1 MKRVARFAAAAIAT
15 LTVALGAT
23 MPVAQA
29 QDYPSRP
36 VTLVVPYPPGGS
48 TDLIGRMLAEAIQP
62 HLGQTMVV
70 ENRGGA
76 TSAVGTQHVAQA
88 PADGYTVLL
97 AASAF
102 TVNQAIRDDL
112 QFKTEDF
119 IPVSQLISMP
129 LAMVVEKDYEAA
141 TLEDFIRIAKEE
153 PGSISFGSAGVGS
166 SNHLGPEML
175 AAAAGLDMVHVPYPG
190 IGPAM
195 TDLLGKRLQML
206 FGTIPAVK
214 SALDAGTVR
223 ALAVTSQERAAV
235 LPDVP
240 TMNEAGVPGFGAAD
254 WIGIFVS
261 SKTDPA
267 VVAKLESAITAVYAD
282 PAIRQRIEEL
292 GSIPVGSSSAEFQA
306 FIADDIWGRTARELQ
321 IKAN

>member
-1 MKRVARFAAAAIAT
+1 MKRVAQFAVAASAV
-15 LTVALGAT
+15 VA
-23 MPVAQA
+23 VAWGVAMSAAKA

-48 TDLIGRMLAEAIQP
+48 TDLMGRILADAIQP
-62 HLGQTMVV
+62 HLGQSMVV

-76 TSAVGTQHVAQA
+76 TSAVGTQYVAQA

-102 TVNQAIRDDL
+102 TVNEAIRDDL
-112 QFKTEDF
+112 QFKTGDF
-119 IPVSQLISMP
+119 MPVSQLIFMP
-129 LAMVVEKDYEAA
+129 LAMVVEKDYEAK
-141 TLEDFIRIAKEE
+141 TLEDFIRIAKEN

-175 AAAAGLDMVHVPYPG
+175 GAAAGLDMVHVPYPG

-195 TDLLGKRLQML
+195 TDLLGQRLQML

-223 ALAVTSQERAAV
+223 ALAVTSHERASV

-240 TMNEAGVPGFGAAD
+240 TMDEAGVTGFGAAD

-261 SKTDPA
+261 KETDPSI
-267 VVAKLESAITAVYAD
+267 VAKLESAIMTVFAD
-282 PAIRQRIEEL
+282 PALRARIEEL
-292 GSIPVGSSSAEFQA
+292 GSIPVGSSSADFQKL
-306 FIADDIWGRTARELQ
+306 IADDIWGRTARELK
-321 IKAN
+321 IRVD

>member
-1 MKRVARFAAAAIAT
+1 MRPFFRRMAVGT
-15 LTVALGAT
+15 LAALGALAA
-23 MPVAQA
+23 MAA
-29 QDYPSRP
+29 ASANDYPSRP

-62 HLGQTMVV
+62 HLGQSMVV

-76 TSAVGTQHVAQA
+76 TSAVGTQFVAQA

-102 TVNQAIRDDL
+102 TVNEAIRDDL
-112 QFKTEDF
+112 QFKTSDF
-119 IPVSQLISMP
+119 TPVSQLIFMP
-129 LAMVVEKDYEAA
+129 LTMVVEASYEAQ
-141 TLEDFIRIAKEE
+141 TLEDFIRMAKEK
-153 PGSISFGSAGVGS
+153 PGSMSYGSAGIGS

-175 AAAAGLDMVHVPYPG
+175 AKAAGLDMVHVPYPG

-195 TDLLGKRLQML
+195 TDLMGKRLQML

-214 SALDAGTVR
+214 SAIDAGTVR
-223 ALAVTSQERAAV
+223 PLAVTSTERAAV

-240 TMNEAGVPGFGAAD
+240 TMDEAGVPGFGAAD

-261 SKTDPA
+261 AKTDPA
-267 VVAKLESAITAVYAD
+267 IVARLEGAIRAAYAD
-282 PAIRQRIEEL
+282 PAVRKKIEDL
-292 GSIPVGSSSAEFQA
+292 GSIPVASTSEEFKA
-306 FIADDIWGRTARELQ
+306 FIADDIWGRTARELGV
-321 IKAN
+321 KAN